1 MCGGRGKR
9 LGKLTENLPK
19 PLIKI
24 GDKTILE
31 LKLRNYI
38 QQGFNNFILCVGY
51 KGDLIKEAVKQFGLT
66 GVFKF
71 SDEGEPAGILKRL
84 YMAKD
89 LFDERIIVTYGDT
102 HTDINLLQLYES
114 HIKSDNEATIVVAPI
129 QNPFGLVLPFLQGII
144 FLLIGFFLLSFYF
157 PKSYSWIERHTEKYP
172 KLSVKIKKVEA
183 WIRKF
188 IGEV

>member
-1 MCGGRGKR
+1 MNTNKVLIMCGGRGKR

-66 GVFKF
+66 SVFKF
-71 SDEGEPAGILKRL
+71 SE
-84 YMAKD
+84 
-89 LFDERIIVTYGDT
+89 
-102 HTDINLLQLYES
+102 
-114 HIKSDNEATIVVAPI
+114 
-129 QNPFGLVLPFLQGII
+129 
-144 FLLIGFFLLSFYF
+144 
-157 PKSYSWIERHTEKYP
+157 
-172 KLSVKIKKVEA
+172 
-183 WIRKF
+183 
-188 IGEV
+188 